1 MNIRETA
8 PRPTELEK
16 FSTRTDTRDYL
27 AKAAPT
33 KEKLKDW
40 LVVDVDAHV
49 NETAFWSEVTDCID
63 NEVLRYIADALLA
76 RRPAEGVLSDD
87 ESLGDAVVCRSMPRR
102 KVGKADVRAL

>member
-33 KEKLKDW
+33 PTSTK
-40 LVVDVDAHV
+40 
-49 NETAFWSEVTDCID
+49 
-63 NEVLRYIADALLA
+63 
-76 RRPAEGVLSDD
+76 RRSG
-87 ESLGDAVVCRSMPRR
+87 R
-102 KVGKADVRAL
+102 K